1 MGIFLVAIKE
11 KYDFSW
17 NTHASESKK
26 GLGFCNF
33 MDKGYENAQLILTNI
48 LKLLQAFINVGS
60 GFSSWLRSVFTFLPS
75 LNILQVKWHVGY
87 NKDNKDTIIQ
97 S

>member
-1 MGIFLVAIKE
+1 
-11 KYDFSW
+11 
-17 NTHASESKK
+17 
-26 GLGFCNF
+26 

-75 LNILQVKWHVGY
+75 LNILQVK
-87 NKDNKDTIIQ
+87 
-97 S
+97 